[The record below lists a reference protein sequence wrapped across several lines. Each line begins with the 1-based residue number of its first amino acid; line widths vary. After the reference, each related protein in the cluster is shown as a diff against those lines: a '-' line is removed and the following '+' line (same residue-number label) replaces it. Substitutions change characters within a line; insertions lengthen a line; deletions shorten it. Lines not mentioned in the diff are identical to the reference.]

1 MSEEDEIL
9 HSERGPSTAHRWRKC
24 KASVKASR
32 GLPNTA
38 GIEAAYGTVFHDFAA
53 DCLEL
58 GIDPQGFVGDRM
70 WVDEQHGWI
79 TFDQEMA
86 DNMLNGLDLV
96 WAMADVPG
104 AKLIVE
110 ERVSLEKWVGPGEF
124 GTTDAAII
132 DTLNRR
138 LVVFDWKY
146 GQGVPVSPER
156 NDQAMLY
163 ALGTWSTFARRMF
176 FEAMAEEI
184 GWEQAEW
191 ADAGGAPWEEDI
203 EVVIMIEQPR
213 APGGGGTWTT
223 TMGELLNEGR
233 KIRRDADETMLDDAE
248 FNPGPKQCQFCLAAK
263 FNRCKARAAYVLEA
277 VGTDFDGLDEMEDY
291 EEELALPDTR
301 SLTPEQRTKVLLNR
315 KLIEKFLDDLHEEAL
330 RDAKARREVPG
341 MKLVAGRNPPRRWA
355 DPYKAEVL
363 LEHNFAHKAYTKKIL
378 SPAQAE
384 EKIGKREFKTR
395 FSRMVDVG
403 EAKPILVP
411 ESDKRDPLPDI
422 TSDFDGLVDD
432 DDDTALV

>member
-1 MSEEDEIL
+1 MSHEDEEQA
-9 HSERGPSTAHRWRKC
+9 HSERGPSTAHRWRPC
-24 KASVKASR
+24 PGSVRLSR

-58 GIDPQGFVGDRM
+58 GLDPQGFVGDRM
-70 WVDEQHGWI
+70 WVDEEHGWI
-79 TFDQEMA
+79 TFDQAMA

-110 ERVSLEKWVGPGEF
+110 ERVSLEEWVGKGEF

-132 DTLNRR
+132 DPLNWRM
-138 LVVFDWKY
+138 VVFDWKY
-146 GQGVPVSPER
+146 GQGVPVSPEM

-176 FEAMAEEI
+176 LEALAERI
-184 GWEQAEW
+184 GWEEAEM
-191 ADAGGAPWEEDI
+191 ADAGGAPWEDDI
-203 EVVIMIEQPR
+203 EVIIMIEQPR

-223 TMGELLNEGR
+223 TMGDLLHEGR
-233 KIRRDADETMLDDAE
+233 KIKRDAKRTEDPNAP

-263 FNRCKARAAYVLEA
+263 FNRCKARAEMVLEA
-277 VGTDFDGLDEMEDY
+277 AGQDFDDLDDA
-291 EEELALPDTR
+291 ALTGAPLVMPETR
-301 SLTPEQRTKVLLNR
+301 SLTPEQRSAVLLNR
-315 KLIEKFLDDLHEEAL
+315 KLIEKFLDDLHAEAMQ
-330 RDAKARREVPG
+330 DANSARPVPG
-341 MKLVAGRNPPRRWA
+341 MKLVAGRNPPRKWR
-355 DPYKAEVL
+355 DEFKAEVL
-363 LEHNFAHKAYTKKIL
+363 LEHDFAQKAFTKKSL
-378 SPAQAE
+378 SPTQVE
-384 EKIGKREFKTR
+384 EKVGKRAFKTR
-395 FSRMVDVG
+395 YSRMVDIG

-411 ESDKRDPLPDI
+411 DSDKRDPLPDI

-432 DDDTALV
+432 DEAMV